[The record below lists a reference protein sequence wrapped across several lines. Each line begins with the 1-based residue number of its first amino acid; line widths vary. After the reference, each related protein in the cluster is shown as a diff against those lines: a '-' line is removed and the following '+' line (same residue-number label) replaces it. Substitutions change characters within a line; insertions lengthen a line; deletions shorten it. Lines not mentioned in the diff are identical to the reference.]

1 MVLIGAKVTASVANV
16 GAYVPFNPP
25 AKGGIAFF
33 ALLTE
38 VAIMGLATW
47 TSRPCSLISCKELNQ
62 FWV

>member
-1 MVLIGAKVTASVANV
+1 MVLIGAKVTASFANV

-38 VAIMGLATW
+38 VAIMGLAT
-47 TSRPCSLISCKELNQ
+47 
-62 FWV
+62 